1 MTPKDFFNQFN
12 GRYVD
17 FDGAFGNQCVD
28 LVQFYNRD
36 VIGNPARFTG
46 NAKDIISQAGS
57 YYTKTSKP
65 EVGSIG
71 ILGAMTGN
79 PYGHIGIV
87 SAVYPDGSYDMLEQ
101 NDPTGTPAHFKR
113 YNNANLLGFL
123 KPNKLT
129 EEIPMEE
136 IQKLYKALDQT
147 NKNLDRLYKIVDDT
161 NKNVNNLYNI
171 VDKKTNDISKQI
183 SDLYIKLNDTNK
195 RVDKLEKK

>member
-1 MTPKDFFNQFN
+1 MTVRDFFNAYN

-17 FDGAFGNQCVD
+17 FDGSYGAQCVD

-36 VIGNPARFTG
+36 VVTNGARFTG
-46 NAKDIISQAGS
+46 NAKDIINQVSS

-71 ILGAMTGN
+71 IFGAMPGN
-79 PYGHIGIV
+79 PYGHIGVV
-87 SAVYPDGSYDMLEQ
+87 SAVYPNGTFDMLEQ

-113 YNNANLLGFL
+113 YNNAYLLGFL
-123 KPNKLT
+123 KPNNLQG
-129 EEIPMEE
+129 EIPMEE
-136 IQKLYKALDQT
+136 IQKLYTALDQT

-171 VDKKTNDISKQI
+171 VDKKTNDLAKQI

>member
-1 MTPKDFFNQFN
+1 MTTQDFLNQFN

-36 VIGNPARFTG
+36 VVGTSIRFIG
-46 NAKDIISQAGS
+46 NAKDLYSQTTS
-57 YYTKTSKP
+57 FYTQAQDPK
-65 EVGSIG
+65 VGDIAVF
-71 ILGAMTGN
+71 GAMPGN
-79 PYGHIGIV
+79 PYGHIGVV
-87 SAVYPDGSYDMLEQ
+87 SAVYPNGTFDMLEQ

-113 YNNANLLGFL
+113 YNNAYLLGFL
-123 KPNKLT
+123 KPNNLVK
-129 EEIPMEE
+129 EIPMEE
-136 IQKLYKALDQT
+136 IDKLYKSLDQT

-171 VDKKTNDISKQI
+171 VDKKTNDLAKQI

-195 RVDKLEKK
+195 RVDVLEKK